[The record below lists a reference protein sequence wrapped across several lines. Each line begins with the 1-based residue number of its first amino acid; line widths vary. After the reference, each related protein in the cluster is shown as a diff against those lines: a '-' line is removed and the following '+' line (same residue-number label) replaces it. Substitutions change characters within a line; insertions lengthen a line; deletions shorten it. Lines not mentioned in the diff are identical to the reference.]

1 MPGAWLYL
9 GIAIASEIVA
19 TSALK
24 ESDGLSRPLAAIV
37 SLVGYIVAFACL
49 AQALRSIPLGVAYAI
64 WSGVGIASLTLIG
77 AVVYR
82 QALSPMQVLGV
93 LAIMGG
99 VIVLFT
105 GK

>member
-1 MPGAWLYL
+1 MPGAWIFL
-9 GIAIASEIVA
+9 GVAIASEIVA

-24 ESDGLSRPLAAIV
+24 ESDGLSRPLPAIV
-37 SLVGYIVAFACL
+37 SLLGYIVAFACL

-77 AVVYR
+77 AIVYR
-82 QALSPMQVLGV
+82 QFLSPMQLLGV
-93 LAIMGG
+93 LAITGG

-105 GK
+105 SK